1 MKATTGDL
9 KGLAMRNWFK
19 FLSRWR
25 RPKLSEEDEVIQRL
39 FGGTADWKS
48 INLVAQRDA
57 LQAEVN
63 RLSKKVKEEQ
73 S

>member
-1 MKATTGDL
+1 
-9 KGLAMRNWFK
+9 MRNWFK

-25 RPKLSEEDEVIQRL
+25 RPSKSEEEEIVTRL

-48 INLVAQRDA
+48 MDLVVQRDA

-63 RLSKKVKEEQ
+63 RLSKKVEELP
-73 S
+73 

>member
-1 MKATTGDL
+1 MRATTGDL

-25 RPKLSEEDEVIQRL
+25 RPKLSEEDAIMTRR
-39 FGGTADWKS
+39 FGGDDIVS
-48 INLVAQRDA
+48 QRDA

-63 RLSKKVKEEQ
+63 RLSKKVEEQ
-73 S
+73 P